1 MDRAKA
7 LGIMIK
13 GFTLFALYL
22 GLANL
27 SFLLNIVSL
36 PLGATI
42 NNFLLPLVA
51 IDIAILN
58 LHAMYRRR
66 QVSGTK

>member
-1 MDRAKA
+1 
-7 LGIMIK
+7 MIK